1 MKTEIYTQ
9 ADVNYETRYGYDNN
23 GNLTVTY
30 KSETKPYDPLVTGS
44 VSVIFLEEDT
54 LGLMTFY
61 RYDGFNRL
69 TAVNT
74 SQTDALYAYSY
85 DGLRKS
91 KTVNGV
97 TTAHIWVGS
106 QIVLDIHDESIIKY
120 IRGINL
126 IARDDGT
133 DRDFYLFNAHGDVT
147 ALTDTT
153 GVITKSYHYD
163 AFGNETNPDA
173 TDDNPFRYCGEYFDK
188 ETGTIY
194 LRARYYNPATSRMLS
209 EDTHWNVGNM
219 VYGDDPLKLN
229 EYTMVP
235 NILAIMQSGNLYVY
249 CMSNPIMYVD
259 PDGKKLAFPGQIHR
273 EVAENIVRNNRSH
286 LLSRERWV
294 RYPTTILNKEVSAL
308 GRVDLVD
315 LKTGYIWEIKPDK
328 WPKVAAIEQLKR
340 YESGKFLNKI
350 FSDTKME
357 IYMGDGTGYA
367 LSGSFKYSIYDVSY
381 KYEGNGIITYTY
393 QADRDRVA
401 KEVLN
406 TVVEGGLALLVI
418 LIEIA
423 RSKGVPVPIP
433 SY

>member
-1 MKTEIYTQ
+1 LKTEIYTQ

-120 IRGINL
+120 VRGINL

-133 DRDFYLFNAHGDVT
+133 DRNYYLFNAHGDVT

-153 GVITKSYHYD
+153 GVITKNYDYD

-173 TDDNPFRYCGEYFDK
+173 TDTNPFRYCGEYFDK

-194 LRARYYNPATSRMLS
+194 LRARYYDPATSRMLS
-209 EDTHWNVGNM
+209 EDSYT
-219 VYGDDPLKLN
+219 GDIRDPLSLN
-229 EYTMVP
+229 LYTYSANNPVMYIDP
-235 NILAIMQSGNLYVY
+235 SGNSY
-249 CMSNPIMYVD
+249 
-259 PDGKKLAFPGQIHR
+259 
-273 EVAENIVRNNRSH
+273 
-286 LLSRERWV
+286 
-294 RYPTTILNKEVSAL
+294 
-308 GRVDLVD
+308 
-315 LKTGYIWEIKPDK
+315 
-328 WPKVAAIEQLKR
+328 AA
-340 YESGKFLNKI
+340 
-350 FSDTKME
+350 M
-357 IYMGDGTGYA
+357 
-367 LSGSFKYSIYDVSY
+367 
-381 KYEGNGIITYTY
+381 
-393 QADRDRVA
+393 
-401 KEVLN
+401 
-406 TVVEGGLALLVI
+406 
-418 LIEIA
+418 
-423 RSKGVPVPIP
+423 
-433 SY
+433 